1 MKNTKCATG
10 RTRTDYTLRALD
22 FIPVFT
28 AFPVSQKHLLSVV
41 NVITSDSF
49 LQDLCWSCLMFK
61 RRCNAN
67 QYHEYVKEK
76 VKKHLN
82 MSGGQGGG
90 GGVVTRSRRVNDWK
104 YNDEK

>member
-1 MKNTKCATG
+1 
-10 RTRTDYTLRALD
+10 
-22 FIPVFT
+22 
-28 AFPVSQKHLLSVV
+28 
-41 NVITSDSF
+41 
-49 LQDLCWSCLMFK
+49 MFK

-82 MSGGQGGG
+82 MSGWG
-90 GGVVTRSRRVNDWK
+90 GGVVTRSRRVNDRK